1 MFLYTRYIL
10 HHATSKYIDMWLVLV
25 SLGTDEFLL
34 WKSPSP
40 ALRLEVR
47 RRKLGF
53 LTVRRN
59 IQSPPAVFV
68 FRSSICVLRGIVF
81 VQDRSAIFLSS
92 AETDYSGSA
101 EWFTAFSSRPAPA
114 SLATPKIRENVQ
126 KRQPTSW
133 EDFFKGMI
141 PSLHHFRSHLLVH
154 RVHHYTWWENDFLSS
169 ELYKIMWALILLSVH
184 HLFSISL
191 QFKAFSIIR
200 QIFQHSRYDIKFS
213 FNLLRLRIQSYI

>member
-1 MFLYTRYIL
+1 MFFYTRYIL

-101 EWFTAFSSRPAPA
+101 EWFTAFSSRPAPT
-114 SLATPKIRENVQ
+114 SLATAKIRENVQ
-126 KRQPTSW
+126 NRQPTRYK
-133 EDFFKGMI
+133 DFLKGMI
-141 PSLHHFRSHLLVH
+141 SSRHHFSFRFWVGHTYLYTMFAIILDERMIFLVASPP
-154 RVHHYTWWENDFLSS
+154 R
-169 ELYKIMWALILLSVH
+169 
-184 HLFSISL
+184 
-191 QFKAFSIIR
+191 
-200 QIFQHSRYDIKFS
+200 
-213 FNLLRLRIQSYI
+213 